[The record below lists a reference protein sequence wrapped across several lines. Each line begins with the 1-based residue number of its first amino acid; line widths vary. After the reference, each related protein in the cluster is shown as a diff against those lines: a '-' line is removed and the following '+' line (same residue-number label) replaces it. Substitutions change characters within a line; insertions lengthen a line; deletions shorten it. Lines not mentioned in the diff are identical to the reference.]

1 MILIIGENPMN
12 ARNNQKHTRIGIEMV
27 RKLFEEGKRI
37 FTIADVRKAASYCGM
52 ADNYV
57 IEALHHLSNTGWLTR
72 LKRGLY
78 IISSSFPS
86 MTPVHEFEI
95 AMALVQPSAISHW
108 SALHFHGMTEQIPQ
122 RVYVTTTNAI
132 PISRTVKARNK
143 SQRSFSREI
152 NGILY
157 EFIKIKPERFFG
169 IRDFWVGEVKVAI
182 TNPERTLIDGLIS
195 PKHFGGW
202 VEIYSSFESHISSLD
217 LAKMIDYSLR
227 LDAVIAKR
235 LGWIMEKVG
244 VEDSILRRLE
254 AVPIKGYRVLDSTGP
269 RKGHCNKRWMIQKN
283 LPGRIIK

>member
-1 MILIIGENPMN
+1 MN
-12 ARNNQKHTRIGIEMV
+12 ARNNQKHTRIGIELV
-27 RKLFEEGKRI
+27 RRLYEEGKRI
-37 FTIADVRKAASYCGM
+37 FTIADVRKAAPYCGM

-78 IISSSFPS
+78 VISTSFPG

-108 SALHFHGMTEQIPQ
+108 SALHFHGMTEQIP
-122 RVYVTTTNAI
+122 RKVYITTTQAV
-132 PISRTVKARNK
+132 PISRAVKIRNK

-169 IRDFWVGEVKVAI
+169 FKDFWVGEVKI
-182 TNPERTLIDGLIS
+182 TITDPERTHIDGLIS
-195 PKHFGGW
+195 PKYFGGW
-202 VEIYSSFESHISSLD
+202 AEIYSAFESHLSSLD
-217 LAKMIDYSLR
+217 LAKMISYSLQ
-227 LDAVIAKR
+227 LDAAIAKR

-244 VEDSILRRLE
+244 VEDTILHKLE
-254 AVPIKGYRVLDSTGP
+254 AVPIKGYRVLDSSGP
-269 RKGHCNKRWMIQKN
+269 RKGTCNKR
-283 LPGRIIK
+283 

>member
-1 MILIIGENPMN
+1 MN
-12 ARNNQKHTRIGIEMV
+12 ARKNQKHTRIGIEMV

-37 FTIADVRKAASYCGM
+37 FTITDARKVASYCGI

-57 IEALHHLSNTGWLTR
+57 VEALHHLSNTGWLAR

-78 IISSSFPS
+78 LISSSFPG

-122 RVYVTTTNAI
+122 GVYITTTQAV
-132 PISRTVKARNK
+132 PISRAVKTRNK

-169 IRDFWVGEVKVAI
+169 VKDFWVGEVKV
-182 TNPERTLIDGLIS
+182 TMTDPERTLIDGLIS

-202 VEIYSSFESHISSLD
+202 AEIYSAFEAYISSLD
-217 LAKMIDYSLR
+217 LARMIDYSLR

-235 LGWIMEKVG
+235 LGWIMERAG
-244 VEDSILRRLE
+244 VEDSMLRRLE
-254 AVPIKGYRVLDSTGP
+254 DVPIKGYRVLNSTGN
-269 RKGHCNKRWMIQKN
+269 RKGICNKRWMIQEN
-283 LPGRIIK
+283 LPGRVLR

>member
-1 MILIIGENPMN
+1 MN
-12 ARNNQKHTRIGIEMV
+12 ARNNQKHTRIGIEMA

-37 FTIADVRKAASYCGM
+37 FSIPDARKAASYCGM

-57 IEALHHLSNTGWLTR
+57 VEALYHLSNNGWITR

-78 IISSSFPS
+78 IISSSFPG

-122 RVYVTTTNAI
+122 RVYITTTQAV
-132 PISRTVKARNK
+132 PISRAVKTRNK
-143 SQRSFSREI
+143 SQRSFSREV

-157 EFIKIKPERFFG
+157 EFIKIKQERFFG
-169 IRDFWVGEVKVAI
+169 IKDFWVGEVKVTI
-182 TNPERTLIDGLIS
+182 TDPERTLIDGLIS
-195 PKHFGGW
+195 PKYFGGW
-202 VEIYSSFESHISSLD
+202 AEIYSAFESHMSSLD
-217 LAKMIDYSLR
+217 LAKIIDYSLR

-244 VEDSILRRLE
+244 VGDTILQKLE
-254 AVPIKGYRVLDSTGP
+254 AFPIKDYRVLDSTGP
-269 RKGHCNKRWMIQKN
+269 RKGHCNKRWMIQEN
-283 LPGRIIK
+283 FLGRMLK

>member
-1 MILIIGENPMN
+1 MN
-12 ARNNQKHTRIGIEMV
+12 ARNNQKHTRIGIEMA

-37 FTIADVRKAASYCGM
+37 FSIPDARKAASYCGM

-57 IEALHHLSNTGWLTR
+57 VEALYHLSNNGWITR

-78 IISSSFPS
+78 IISSSFPG

-122 RVYVTTTNAI
+122 RVYITTTQAV
-132 PISRTVKARNK
+132 PISRAVKARNK
-143 SQRSFSREI
+143 SQRSFSREV

-157 EFIKIKPERFFG
+157 EFIKIKQERFFG
-169 IRDFWVGEVKVAI
+169 IKDFWVGEVKVTI
-182 TNPERTLIDGLIS
+182 TDPERTLIDGLIS
-195 PKHFGGW
+195 PKYFGGW
-202 VEIYSSFESHISSLD
+202 AEIYSAFESHMSSLD
-217 LAKMIDYSLR
+217 LAKIIEYSLR

-244 VEDSILRRLE
+244 VGDTILQKLE
-254 AVPIKGYRVLDSTGP
+254 AFPIKDYRVLDSTGP
-269 RKGHCNKRWMIQKN
+269 RKGHCNKRWMIQEN
-283 LPGRIIK
+283 FLGRMLK

>member
-1 MILIIGENPMN
+1 MN

-57 IEALHHLSNTGWLTR
+57 VEALHHLSNTGWLTR

-78 IISSSFPS
+78 VISSSFPG
-86 MTPVHEFEI
+86 MTPIHEFEI

-122 RVYVTTTNAI
+122 RVYITTTQTV
-132 PISRTVKARNK
+132 PISRAVKTRNK
-143 SQRSFSREI
+143 SQRSFIREI

-169 IRDFWVGEVKVAI
+169 IKGFWVGEVKVTI
-182 TNPERTLIDGLIS
+182 TDPERTLIDGLIS

-202 VEIYSSFESHISSLD
+202 AEIYSVFESHISSLD
-217 LAKMIDYSLR
+217 LTKMIDYSLQ

-235 LGWIMEKVG
+235 LGWVMEKVG
-244 VEDSILRRLE
+244 VEDTILQKLE
-254 AVPIKGYRVLDSTGP
+254 DVPIKGYRVLDSTGP
-269 RKGHCNKRWMIQKN
+269 RKGTCNKKWMIQEN
-283 LPGRIIK
+283 LLGRMLK

>member
-1 MILIIGENPMN
+1 MN
-12 ARNNQKHTRIGIEMV
+12 ARNNQKHTRIGIEVV

-37 FTIADVRKAASYCGM
+37 FNIEDARKAAAYCGM

-57 IEALHHLSNTGWLTR
+57 VEALHHLSNTGWLTR

-78 IISSSFPS
+78 IISSSFPG

-122 RVYVTTTNAI
+122 RVYITTTQTV
-132 PISRTVKARNK
+132 PISRAVKTRNRN
-143 SQRSFSREI
+143 QRGFSREV
-152 NGILY
+152 NSILY

-169 IRDFWVGEVKVAI
+169 IKGFWVGEVKVTI
-182 TNPERTLIDGLIS
+182 TDPERTLIDGLIS

-202 VEIYSSFESHISSLD
+202 AEIFSAFESHISSLD
-217 LAKMIDYSLR
+217 LAKMTDYSLR

-244 VEDSILRRLE
+244 VENSILQKLE
-254 AVPIKGYRVLDSTGP
+254 AVLIKGYRVLDSTGP
-269 RKGHCNKRWMIQKN
+269 RKGHCNKRWMIQEN
-283 LPGRIIK
+283 LPGRMIR

>member
-1 MILIIGENPMN
+1 MN

-37 FTIADVRKAASYCGM
+37 FTIVDARKAASYCGM

-57 IEALHHLSNTGWLTR
+57 VEALHHLSNTGWLTR

-78 IISSSFPS
+78 LISSSFPG

-122 RVYVTTTNAI
+122 GVYITTTQAV
-132 PISRTVKARNK
+132 PISRAVKTRNK

-169 IRDFWVGEVKVAI
+169 VKDFWVGEVKVTI
-182 TNPERTLIDGLIS
+182 TDPERTLIDGLIS
-195 PKHFGGW
+195 PKYFGGW
-202 VEIYSSFESHISSLD
+202 EEIYSAFEAHMPSLD
-217 LAKMIDYSLR
+217 LAKIIDYSLR

-244 VEDSILRRLE
+244 VEDIILQKLE
-254 AVPIKGYRVLDSTGP
+254 VVPIRGYRVLDSTGP
-269 RKGHCNKRWMIQKN
+269 RKGTCNKRWMIQEN
-283 LPGRIIK
+283 LPGRILR

>member
-1 MILIIGENPMN
+1 MN
-12 ARNNQKHTRIGIEMV
+12 ARNNQKHTRIGIEMA

-37 FTIADVRKAASYCGM
+37 FSIPDARKAASSCGM

-57 IEALHHLSNTGWLTR
+57 VEALYHLSNNGWITR

-78 IISSSFPS
+78 IISSSFPG

-122 RVYVTTTNAI
+122 RVYITTTQAV
-132 PISRTVKARNK
+132 PISRAVKARNK
-143 SQRSFSREI
+143 SQRSFSREV

-157 EFIKIKPERFFG
+157 EFIKIKQERFFG
-169 IRDFWVGEVKVAI
+169 IKDFWVGEVKVTI
-182 TNPERTLIDGLIS
+182 TDPERTLIDGLIS
-195 PKHFGGW
+195 PKYFGGW
-202 VEIYSSFESHISSLD
+202 AEIYSAFESHISSLD
-217 LAKMIDYSLR
+217 LARIIDYSLR

-244 VEDSILRRLE
+244 VGDTILQKLE
-254 AVPIKGYRVLDSTGP
+254 AFPIKDYRVLDSTGP
-269 RKGHCNKRWMIQKN
+269 RKGHCNKRWMIQEN
-283 LPGRIIK
+283 FLGRMLK

>member
-1 MILIIGENPMN
+1 MN
-12 ARNNQKHTRIGIEMV
+12 ARNNQKHTRIGIEML

-37 FTIADVRKAASYCGM
+37 FTIADARKAGSYCGM

-57 IEALHHLSNTGWLTR
+57 VEALYHLSNTGWITR

-78 IISSSFPS
+78 IILSSFPG

-122 RVYVTTTNAI
+122 RVYITTTQAV
-132 PISRTVKARNK
+132 PISRAVKTRNK
-143 SQRSFSREI
+143 SQRSFSREV

-169 IRDFWVGEVKVAI
+169 IKDFWVGEVKLTI
-182 TNPERTLIDGLIS
+182 TDPERTLIDGLIS

-202 VEIYSSFESHISSLD
+202 AEIYSAFESHISSLD
-217 LAKMIDYSLR
+217 LAKIIDYSLR
-227 LDAVIAKR
+227 LDAVIVKR
-235 LGWIMEKVG
+235 LGWIMEKAG
-244 VEDSILRRLE
+244 VEDTILQKLE
-254 AVPIKGYRVLDSTGP
+254 DVSTKGYRILDSTGP
-269 RKGHCNKRWMIQKN
+269 RKGHCNKRWMI
-283 LPGRIIK
+283 

>member
-1 MILIIGENPMN
+1 MN
-12 ARNNQKHTRIGIEMV
+12 ARNNQKHTRIGIEMA

-37 FTIADVRKAASYCGM
+37 FSIPDARKAASYCGM

-57 IEALHHLSNTGWLTR
+57 VEALYHLSNNGWITR

-78 IISSSFPS
+78 IISSSFPG

-122 RVYVTTTNAI
+122 RVYITTTQAV
-132 PISRTVKARNK
+132 PISRAVKARNK
-143 SQRSFSREI
+143 SQRSFSREV

-157 EFIKIKPERFFG
+157 EFIKIKQERFFG
-169 IRDFWVGEVKVAI
+169 IKDFWVGEVKVTI
-182 TNPERTLIDGLIS
+182 TDPERTLIDGLIS
-195 PKHFGGW
+195 PKYFGGW
-202 VEIYSSFESHISSLD
+202 AEIYSAFESHMSSLD
-217 LAKMIDYSLR
+217 LAKIIDYSLR

-244 VEDSILRRLE
+244 VGDTILQKLE
-254 AVPIKGYRVLDSTGP
+254 AFPIKDYRVLDSTGP
-269 RKGHCNKRWMIQKN
+269 RKGHCNKRWMIQENFLGK
-283 LPGRIIK
+283 

>member
-1 MILIIGENPMN
+1 MLIIGETPMN
-12 ARNNQKHTRIGIEMV
+12 ARNNQKHTRIGIEML

-37 FTIADVRKAASYCGM
+37 FDIADARKAASYCGI

-57 IEALHHLSNTGWLTR
+57 VEALHHLSNNGWLTR
-72 LKRGLY
+72 PKRGLY
-78 IISSSFPS
+78 VISSSFPG

-122 RVYVTTTNAI
+122 RVYITTTQAI
-132 PISRTVKARNK
+132 PISRSVKIQDK
-143 SQRSFSREI
+143 SQRGFSREV

-169 IRDFWVGEVKVAI
+169 IKDFWVGEVKVSI
-182 TNPERTLIDGLIS
+182 TDPERTLIDGLIS

-202 VEIYSSFESHISSLD
+202 AEIYSAFESHISSLD
-217 LAKMIDYSLR
+217 LAKMIDYSFR
-227 LDAVIAKR
+227 LDVVITKR

-244 VEDSILRRLE
+244 IGDSILKKLE
-254 AVPIKGYRVLDSTGP
+254 DVPVKGYRVLDSTGP
-269 RKGHCNKRWMIQKN
+269 RKGTCNKRWMIQEN
-283 LPGRIIK
+283 LPGRMIK

>member
-1 MILIIGENPMN
+1 MN
-12 ARNNQKHTRIGIEMV
+12 ARKNQKHTRIGIEMV

-37 FTIADVRKAASYCGM
+37 FTIADARKAAFYCGM
-52 ADNYV
+52 DDNYV
-57 IEALHHLSNTGWLTR
+57 VEALHHLSNTGWVNR

-78 IISSSFPS
+78 LVSSSFPG

-122 RVYVTTTNAI
+122 GVYITTTQAV
-132 PISRTVKARNK
+132 PISRAVKTRNK

-169 IRDFWVGEVKVAI
+169 VKDFWVGEVKVTI
-182 TNPERTLIDGLIS
+182 TDPERTLIDGLIS
-195 PKHFGGW
+195 PKYFGGW
-202 VEIYSSFESHISSLD
+202 EEIYSAFEAHIPSLD
-217 LAKMIDYSLR
+217 LAKIIDYSLR

-244 VEDSILRRLE
+244 VEDIILQKLE
-254 AVPIKGYRVLDSTGP
+254 AVPIRGYRVLDSTGP
-269 RKGHCNKRWMIQKN
+269 RKGTCNKRWMIQEN
-283 LPGRIIK
+283 LPWRILR

>member
-1 MILIIGENPMN
+1 MN
-12 ARNNQKHTRIGIEMV
+12 ARNNQKHTRIGIEMA

-37 FTIADVRKAASYCGM
+37 FTIAEVRKAASYCGM

-57 IEALHHLSNTGWLTR
+57 VEALYHLSNTGWLTR

-78 IISSSFPS
+78 VISSSFPG

-122 RVYVTTTNAI
+122 RVYITTTQAV
-132 PISRTVKARNK
+132 PISRAVKIRNK

-152 NGILY
+152 KGILY

-169 IRDFWVGEVKVAI
+169 IKDFWVGEIKVTI
-182 TNPERTLIDGLIS
+182 TDPERTLIDGLIS
-195 PKHFGGW
+195 PKYFGNW
-202 VEIYSSFESHISSLD
+202 AEIYSAFESHISSLD
-217 LAKMIDYSLR
+217 LAKICDYSLR
-227 LDAVIAKR
+227 LDTVITKR
-235 LGWIMEKVG
+235 LGWIMEKAG

-269 RKGHCNKRWMIQKN
+269 RKGTCNKRWMIQEN
-283 LPGRIIK
+283 LPGRMFR

>member
-1 MILIIGENPMN
+1 MN
-12 ARNNQKHTRIGIEMV
+12 ARNNQKHTRIGIEMA

-37 FTIADVRKAASYCGM
+37 FSIPDARKAASYCGM

-57 IEALHHLSNTGWLTR
+57 VEALYHLSNNGWITR

-78 IISSSFPS
+78 IISSSFPG

-122 RVYVTTTNAI
+122 RVYITTTQAV
-132 PISRTVKARNK
+132 PISRAVKARNK
-143 SQRSFSREI
+143 SQRSFSREV

-157 EFIKIKPERFFG
+157 EFIKIKQERFFG
-169 IRDFWVGEVKVAI
+169 IKDFWVGEVKVTI
-182 TNPERTLIDGLIS
+182 TDPERTLIDGLIS
-195 PKHFGGW
+195 PKYFGGW
-202 VEIYSSFESHISSLD
+202 AEIYSAFESHMSSLD
-217 LAKMIDYSLR
+217 LAKIIDYSLR

-244 VEDSILRRLE
+244 VGDTILQKLE
-254 AVPIKGYRVLDSTGP
+254 AFPIKDYRVLDSTGP
-269 RKGHCNKRWMIQKN
+269 RKGHCNKRWMIQEN
-283 LPGRIIK
+283 FLGRMLK

>member
-1 MILIIGENPMN
+1 MN
-12 ARNNQKHTRIGIEMV
+12 ARNNQKHTRIGIEMA

-37 FTIADVRKAASYCGM
+37 FSIADARKAGSSCGM

-57 IEALHHLSNTGWLTR
+57 VEALYHLSNNGWITR

-78 IISSSFPS
+78 IISSSFPG

-122 RVYVTTTNAI
+122 RVYITTTQAV
-132 PISRTVKARNK
+132 PISRAVKARNK
-143 SQRSFSREI
+143 SQRSFSREV

-157 EFIKIKPERFFG
+157 EFIKIKQERFFG
-169 IRDFWVGEVKVAI
+169 IKDFWVGEVKVTI
-182 TNPERTLIDGLIS
+182 TDPERTLIDGLIS
-195 PKHFGGW
+195 PKYFGGW
-202 VEIYSSFESHISSLD
+202 AEIYSAFESHISSLD
-217 LAKMIDYSLR
+217 LARMIDYSLR

-244 VEDSILRRLE
+244 VENSILQKLE
-254 AVPIKGYRVLDSTGP
+254 AVLIKGYRVLDSTGP
-269 RKGHCNKRWMIQKN
+269 RKGHCNKRWMIQEN
-283 LPGRIIK
+283 LPGRMIR

>member
-1 MILIIGENPMN
+1 
-12 ARNNQKHTRIGIEMV
+12 MV

-37 FTIADVRKAASYCGM
+37 FTIADVRKAAPYCGV
-52 ADNYV
+52 ADSYV

-78 IISSSFPS
+78 VISTSFPG
-86 MTPVHEFEI
+86 MTPIHEFEI

-122 RVYVTTTNAI
+122 RVYITTTQPV
-132 PISRTVKARNK
+132 PISREMKIRNK

-169 IRDFWVGEVKVAI
+169 VKDFWVGEVKVTI
-182 TNPERTLIDGLIS
+182 TDPERTLIDGLIS
-195 PKHFGGW
+195 PKYFGGW
-202 VEIYSSFESHISSLD
+202 EEIYSAFEAHIPSLD
-217 LAKMIDYSLR
+217 LAKIIDYSLR

-244 VEDSILRRLE
+244 VEDIILQKLE
-254 AVPIKGYRVLDSTGP
+254 VVPIRGYRVLDSTGP
-269 RKGHCNKRWMIQKN
+269 RKGTCNKRWMIQEN
-283 LPGRIIK
+283 LPGRILR